1 MSTKIGYARVSSRDQ
16 NLEGQLDMLLSVSC
30 EKIFEDKA
38 SGVKESRPGW
48 DKLMEYIR
56 PGDTLVVAEISRMTR
71 SVPHL
76 FALIKVFEEKNISL
90 VSLRENIDTSTATG
104 RAFLGMMGVINQ
116 MERELRGER
125 AAAGRA
131 AARARGRSGG
141 RPRTK
146 NELLEKA
153 HILYE
158 SGGCTATDVCKTLGI
173 GRRTFFRHL
182 AADRKSSSL
191 NPLML
196 EGTPNVYHP

>member
-16 NLEGQLDMLLSVSC
+16 NLEGQLDMLLAGGC

-38 SGVKESRPGW
+38 SGVNESRPGW

-56 PGDTLVVAEISRMTR
+56 PGDILVVTEISRMTR

-76 FALIKVFEEKNISL
+76 FALIKVFEERNISL

-141 RPRTK
+141 RPKTK
-146 NELLEKA
+146 SELLEKA
-153 HILYE
+153 QILYE
-158 SGGCTATDVCKTLGI
+158 NGGCTATDVCKTLGI

-182 AADRKSSSL
+182 EAGRKSI
-191 NPLML
+191 N
-196 EGTPNVYHP
+196 

>member
-1 MSTKIGYARVSSRDQ
+1 MSTKIGYARVSSREQ
-16 NLEGQLDMLLSVSC
+16 NLDGQLDMLLAASC
-30 EKIFEDKA
+30 EKVFEDKA

-141 RPRTK
+141 RPRIK

-158 SGGCTATDVCKTLGI
+158 RGGCTATDVCKTLGI

-182 AADRKSSSL
+182 AAGRKSTSL
-191 NPLML
+191 NQLIL
-196 EGTPNVYHP
+196 EGTPSS